1 MLKTAEHLY
10 LQIADKLEL
19 LISKE
24 VLKTGDKLPSVR
36 TMSEE
41 QGVSMSTAFQAYY
54 HLEGKGLIES
64 RPKSGYYVIFNSRRL
79 PEMPQKCEAVKKPE
93 DVTVHDMISKMFVQ
107 ASNNEILKFSSA
119 VPLASL
125 LPTAKLSKAMIQA
138 LRNTDGAGLGYEST
152 QGNEHLRR
160 QIARMSIL
168 WGGAVTEE
176 DVITTS
182 GCIDAL
188 HLCLSATTQPG
199 DTIAIESPAYFGTLQ
214 LAESLGLKVLEVP
227 THPATGVDLEY
238 LDKAI
243 PRFKVKACVFVTNFN
258 NPLGGCMPDSHK
270 QELVRLLEKYD
281 IPLIEDDIYGD
292 MYFGKERP
300 SVCKTFDKNGLVL
313 LCNSFSKA
321 LAPGFRVGWALPGRY
336 KDKVLQLKRTRSIS
350 CASLPGAAIAHFLE
364 NDRYEHHLR
373 NTRKSL
379 HTQYLRHLQAVTDYF
394 PEDICITRPQGGFV
408 LWIELNKKINTFE
421 LYDQALKHKISFAPG
436 RIFSLQERYGNCLRI
451 SYGNPWSKPVEDGIK
466 TIGRLIKKMS

>member
-1 MLKTAEHLY
+1 MLKTADHLY
-10 LQIADKLEL
+10 LQIADKLET
-19 LISKE
+19 LIARE

-64 RPKSGYYVIFNSRRL
+64 RPKSGYYVIFCARRQ
-79 PEMPQKCEAVKKPE
+79 PEIPQTCEAVKKPA
-93 DVTVHDMISKMFVQ
+93 DVTVHEMISRLLLH
-107 ASNNEILKFSSA
+107 ATNEEIMKFSSA
-119 VPLASL
+119 VPLESL
-125 LPTAKLSKAMIQA
+125 LPTAKLSKAMVHA
-138 LRNTDGAGLGYEST
+138 MRTTSAAGLGYEPI
-152 QGNEHLRR
+152 QGNPHLRR

-168 WGGAVTEE
+168 WGGAISEE

-188 HLCLSATTQPG
+188 HLCLSAVTQPG
-199 DTIAIESPAYFGTLQ
+199 DTIAIESPAYFGSLQ
-214 LAESLGLKVLEVP
+214 LAESLNLKVLEVP
-227 THPATGVDLEY
+227 THPLTGIDLEY

-243 PRFKVKACVFVTNFN
+243 PRFKIKACLFVTNFN
-258 NPLGGCMPDSHK
+258 NPLGACMPDANK
-270 QELVRLLEKYD
+270 QELVRILEKYN

-300 SVCKTFDKNGLVL
+300 AVCKSFDKSGLVL

-321 LAPGFRVGWALPGRY
+321 LAPGYRVGWVLAGRY
-336 KDKVLQLKRTRSIS
+336 KEKVLQLKRTRSIS
-350 CASLPGAAIAHFLE
+350 CASLPGAAIAYFLE

-373 NTRKSL
+373 GLRKAL
-379 HTQYLRHLQAVTDYF
+379 HTQYLRHLQAITEYF
-394 PEDICITRPQGGFV
+394 PEDICVTRPMGGFV
-408 LWIELNKKINTFE
+408 LWIELNPKINTFE
-421 LYDQALKHKISFAPG
+421 LYDQALKNKVSFAPG

-466 TIGRLIKKMS
+466 TLGRLIKKMS